1 MMGVWCCHDGCGV
14 VMMGVVYV
22 MCRDQQVGKLKQQ
35 IESLKEQYAAMISY
49 IHVVMMLSS
58 LTGCTHVKLS

>member
-1 MMGVWCCHDGCGV
+1 
-14 VMMGVVYV
+14 MMGVVYV

-58 LTGCTHVKLS
+58 VTGCTHVKLS